1 MSLDLYIISKTP
13 VLHRGTGVYIREN
26 GETKELSTKQ
36 EVLTHFPDMNPD
48 TIEEKTYEDDTYF
61 HINITHNLV
70 TMADECKVHG
80 TCNYNSDSAVVT
92 LYDLMWHPE
101 DNLSITNPNMDYLE
115 DIMSCYRKLL
125 EEPNFFKKF
134 NPDNGWGTYEQ
145 LVKRTKEY
153 INALTSISD
162 NFENYV
168 IEAST

>member
-48 TIEEKTYEDDTYF
+48 TIEEKTYEDNDYF

-101 DNLSITNPNMDYLE
+101 DNLNITTPNMDYLK
-115 DIMSCYRKLL
+115 DIVICYRKLL
-125 EEPNFFKKF
+125 EESDYFKKF

>member
-36 EVLTHFPDMNPD
+36 EVLTYFPDMNPD
-48 TIEEKTYEDDTYF
+48 TIEEKTYEDNDYF

-80 TCNYNSDSAVVT
+80 TCNYNSDRAVVT

-101 DNLSITNPNMDYLE
+101 DNLNITTPNMDYLE
-115 DIMSCYRKLL
+115 DIVTCYRKLL
-125 EEPNFFKKF
+125 EEPDYFKKF
-134 NPDNGWGTYEQ
+134 NLDNGWGTYEQ

>member
-92 LYDLMWHPE
+92 LYDLMWHPK
-101 DNLSITNPNMDYLE
+101 DNLNITTPNMDYLE

-162 NFENYV
+162 NFENYI